1 MITVSIISHSH
12 GAMLSPL
19 VEKLL
24 QFPEIEKIIVT
35 FNIPELV
42 DFPADDR
49 IRVIQNVSPKGFGAN
64 HNQAFSFC
72 NSQFFCVLNP
82 DISFSENPFTLLLQS
97 FSDGIGLVAPIIK
110 NLDGEIEDSVRRFP
124 SPVSILRRRLF
135 DYQDGYSYAQGDAN
149 FYPEWVGGMCMMFK
163 SSTYSGMGGFDE
175 AYFMYV
181 EDVDICTRLWKAGYK
196 VLVCPGAVVFHDARR
211 ASRKNLQHLRW
222 HIAGLLRYFL
232 SYSGSSPGLPKNTQR

>member
-1 MITVSIISHSH
+1 MIAVSIVSHSH

-19 VEKLL
+19 VKKLL

-35 FNIPELV
+35 FNLQELV
-42 DFPADDR
+42 NLPSDDR
-49 IRVIQNVSPKGFGAN
+49 IQVIQNASPKGFGAN

-82 DISFSENPFTLLLQS
+82 DIFFDENPFPQLFQS
-97 FSDGIGLVAPIIK
+97 FVVGIGLVAPIVK

-124 SPVSILRRRLF
+124 SPLLILRRRLF
-135 DYQDGYSYAQGDAN
+135 GYRDGYIFAQGDAN
-149 FYPEWVGGMCMMFK
+149 FYPEWVGGMCMLFK
-163 SSTYSGMGGFDE
+163 SSAYSAVNGFDE

-181 EDVDICTRLWKAGYK
+181 EDVDICTRLWKAGCK
-196 VLVCPGAVVFHDARR
+196 VLVCPSAVVFHDARR

-222 HIAGLLRYFL
+222 HIASLLRYFRK
-232 SYSGSSPGLPKNTQR
+232 YSFQ

>member
-1 MITVSIISHSH
+1 
-12 GAMLSPL
+12 MLSPL

-24 QFPEIEKIIVT
+24 QFPEVKKILIT
-35 FNIPELV
+35 LNISESV
-42 DFPADDR
+42 DFPGDDR
-49 IRVIQNVSPKGFGAN
+49 IQVIHNVSPKGFGAN

-82 DISFSENPFTLLLQS
+82 DISFGDNPFPQLLQS

-135 DYQDGYSYAQGDAN
+135 GYQDGYRYAQGDAN
-149 FYPEWVGGMCMMFK
+149 FYPEWVGGMCMLFK
-163 SSTYSGMGGFDE
+163 SSTYSGVGGFDE

-181 EDVDICTRLWKAGYK
+181 EDVDICTRLWKDGYK

-222 HIAGLLRYFL
+222 HISGLLRYFFRYL
-232 SYSGSSPGLPKNTQR
+232 GRFPKAG